1 MKDPVTTASAT
12 CHLDTHNHEGPRHH
26 CERHEKVHRRT
37 SEEHP
42 AATPEPTAKVGPG
55 ALVLEELACA
65 HAGVTRLAISRRA
78 LLGEVVAAIVLG
90 EEVTVTPEGLEAGRP
105 VRLAL
110 VLSQGG
116 IVVGP
121 HCCPV
126 SERGEKPVC
135 AADSRIATE
144 QNGRHA
150 HLSSVAPALS

>member
-1 MKDPVTTASAT
+1 M
-12 CHLDTHNHEGPRHH
+12 
-26 CERHEKVHRRT
+26 
-37 SEEHP
+37 
-42 AATPEPTAKVGPG
+42 
-55 ALVLEELACA
+55 LEELACA

-121 HCCPV
+121 HRRPV
-126 SERGEKPVC
+126 GKRGEKPVGPV
-135 AADSRIATE
+135 D
-144 QNGRHA
+144 
-150 HLSSVAPALS
+150 VAPKLGC